1 MNPKKRNWGMWMW
14 ERENLIEKEII
25 PTFDE
30 LKEEMTEILEQ
41 IKQVNKLSVSQSI
54 KDNAISELEQQK
66 AKIVELMHKSIDKT
80 YG

>member
-1 MNPKKRNWGMWMW
+1 MNPKRRSFGIWSV
-14 ERENLIEKEII
+14 ECPFIEKEII

-30 LKEEMTEILEQ
+30 LKEEMTEILYQ
-41 IKQVNKLSVSQSI
+41 IEQVNKLSVSQSI

-66 AKIVELMHKSIDKT
+66 AKIVELMHKSLDEM